1 MDICSIILMLW
12 PLSGAAEL
20 AAGSYRLAHSVQIT
34 MRNLFSAVV
43 CVIAVC
49 AVAQQNTPMPRAQA
63 RAVVAH
69 NVLTPAAV
77 TGDELAIPVAGIE
90 KTSLV
95 DTWGQSRVGHL
106 HSAIDI
112 MAARGTP
119 VVSAAN
125 GTVLKLFTS
134 RAGGLTV
141 YVADPT
147 KTWVYYYAHLDSYAP
162 GLQPGLHVAQGD
174 VLGFVGTTGNA
185 SPDAPHLHFE
195 IERLPPS
202 GDWWRGEAVNP
213 YPILMARGRTFDSR

>member
-1 MDICSIILMLW
+1 
-12 PLSGAAEL
+12 
-20 AAGSYRLAHSVQIT
+20 
-34 MRNLFSAVV
+34 MRNVLSAVL

-49 AVAQQNTPMPRAQA
+49 ALAQQNTSMPRAHA
-63 RAVVAH
+63 RAFAAPLAMTKQPIAQ
-69 NVLTPAAV
+69 NVSLRHVEIPADM
-77 TGDELAIPVAGIE
+77 TSEELAIPVTGIT

-141 YVADPT
+141 YVADPA

-162 GLQPGLHVAQGD
+162 GLTAGQTIAQGD

-202 GDWWRGEAVNP
+202 GEWWRGEAVNP
-213 YPILMARGRTFDSR
+213 YPILMARGRTFDAR

>member
-1 MDICSIILMLW
+1 
-12 PLSGAAEL
+12 
-20 AAGSYRLAHSVQIT
+20 
-34 MRNLFSAVV
+34 MRNVLSALL

-49 AVAQQNTPMPRAQA
+49 AVAQQTTPMPRAHA
-63 RAVVAH
+63 RI
-69 NVLTPAAV
+69 AAV
-77 TGDELAIPVAGIE
+77 QTVSLSKAEASGDDLAIPVAGIE
-90 KTSLV
+90 KRSLV

-125 GTVLKLFTS
+125 GIVLKLFTS

-162 GLQPGLHVAQGD
+162 GLAPGQTVAQGD

-195 IERLPPS
+195 IERLPP
-202 GDWWRGEAVNP
+202 GGEWWRGEAVNP
-213 YPILMARGRTFDSR
+213 YPILMARGRTFDSAR

>member
-1 MDICSIILMLW
+1 
-12 PLSGAAEL
+12 
-20 AAGSYRLAHSVQIT
+20 
-34 MRNLFSAVV
+34 MRNILSAVL

-49 AVAQQNTPMPRAQA
+49 ALAQQNTPMPRAQA
-63 RAVVAH
+63 RAVDARLPMTQQSPAQ
-69 NVLTPAAV
+69 NVSLRHVEIPADM

-119 VVSAAN
+119 VVSAAG

-141 YVADPT
+141 YVADPA

-202 GDWWRGEAVNP
+202 GEWWRGEPVNP